1 MAEVQQP
8 VRAGLGG
15 AITTAWRAARFDE
28 RAYTA
33 VRDDPGANVYAFVMA
48 AVSILLA
55 AVGGWLWVSVKFDGF
70 DGDRVIL
77 RMVVL
82 GGLFTYAMWLVWGLV
97 VETVLTQAYRVP
109 VDRMTLVRCTGF
121 ATAPAALMLLMLLQ
135 VLSLGVALVAM
146 AAWFAANEH
155 AIRAAVPAAPAGAT
169 TMANLAGFAVFAL
182 VLSLLG
188 DAFGM
193 GAGPFVHVGFWESV
207 RLDPSALF

>member
-8 VRAGLGG
+8 ASTGLGG

-33 VRDDPGANVYAFVMA
+33 VRDDPGANPYALLMA

-55 AVGGWLWVSVKFDGF
+55 AIGGWLWVTVTFDDF

-97 VETVLTQAYRVP
+97 VETVLAQAYRVP
-109 VDRMTLVRCTGF
+109 VDRMALIRCTGF

-135 VLSLGVALVAM
+135 SLSLGVALVAM

-169 TMANLAGFAVFAL
+169 TVANLAGFAVFAL
-182 VLSLLG
+182 VLSFVG
-188 DAFGM
+188 DVFGM

>member
-8 VRAGLGG
+8 ASTGLGG

-33 VRDDPGANVYAFVMA
+33 VRDDPGANPYALLMA

-55 AVGGWLWVSVKFDGF
+55 AIGGWLWVTVRFDDF

-97 VETVLTQAYRVP
+97 VEAVLAQAYRVP
-109 VDRMTLVRCTGF
+109 VDRMALIRCTGF

-135 VLSLGVALVAM
+135 SLSLGVALVAI
-146 AAWFAANEH
+146 ALA
-155 AIRAAVPAAPAGAT
+155 PAAAQVAV
-169 TMANLAGFAVFAL
+169 NLW
-182 VLSLLG
+182 
-188 DAFGM
+188 
-193 GAGPFVHVGFWESV
+193 P
-207 RLDPSALF
+207 RRRPSAAQAAPVTSE